1 MKYLLSI
8 ISLTV
13 MFLSAC
19 KSQNSE
25 KKISVYESIISKN
38 EFDNNNA
45 LSRFQLEKK
54 NKNDTI
60 TNLFLNNGETIFFKD
75 NLGTPY
81 DENSIQYRKVQSK
94 KATKFIISV
103 QEYERDYFL
112 LLDKDDKSIDTI
124 PSYPYFSKD
133 KNIIFVVDYNPYE
146 TYNDIF
152 PPSEDVYIYKY
163 VKKQLQK
170 VYFKPY
176 HFFSDTYLES
186 FFWKDQNI
194 LYLKFIS
201 EKDRKKAKYIS
212 LTILSQ

>member
-170 VYFKPY
+170 VYFKP
-176 HFFSDTYLES
+176 
-186 FFWKDQNI
+186 
-194 LYLKFIS
+194 
-201 EKDRKKAKYIS
+201 
-212 LTILSQ
+212 